1 MSAVPPAAP
10 QTNSPRLILLA
21 SLVGTTIEFFDFYIY
36 ATAAVLVFP
45 ALFFPSSDPATARL
59 ASLAT
64 FGIAFLARPIGST
77 LFGHFGDRIGRKTT
91 LVLALST
98 MGTSTVAIGL
108 LPTYRSIGIAAPLL
122 LGLCRFGQGIGLG
135 GEWAGAV
142 LLAIENAP
150 PDKRA
155 WYGMFPQLGAPIGFF
170 LSGGVFLALSHML
183 TDRQF
188 FQFGWRLPFLASAV
202 LVLLGF
208 YVRITLTETP
218 VFQNAK
224 LRREQHAVPVFAVL
238 RHHLRAL
245 LSGVMVCL
253 CNFVLFYLMTV
264 FTLSWGTSAMGYPR
278 QKFLLMQ
285 LFGVSFFALTIP
297 LSGLLAEFGRRRV
310 MIVGTIVI
318 AVFGFFLAPLFGAG
332 TAGAIATMVLGFV
345 LMGMIYGPVG
355 TVLSEMFP
363 TAVRYTGSS
372 LAFSAGGILG
382 ASLAPSIATWLA
394 LHYGL
399 RAVGYYL
406 STAALISLAGLL
418 SIRET
423 KHRDLG
429 AHWE

>member
-1 MSAVPPAAP
+1 
-10 QTNSPRLILLA
+10 
-21 SLVGTTIEFFDFYIY
+21 
-36 ATAAVLVFP
+36 
-45 ALFFPSSDPATARL
+45 
-59 ASLAT
+59 
-64 FGIAFLARPIGST
+64 
-77 LFGHFGDRIGRKTT
+77 
-91 LVLALST
+91 
-98 MGTSTVAIGL
+98 
-108 LPTYRSIGIAAPLL
+108 
-122 LGLCRFGQGIGLG
+122 
-135 GEWAGAV
+135 
-142 LLAIENAP
+142 
-150 PDKRA
+150 
-155 WYGMFPQLGAPIGFF
+155 
-170 LSGGVFLALSHML
+170 
-183 TDRQF
+183 
-188 FQFGWRLPFLASAV
+188 
-202 LVLLGF
+202 
-208 YVRITLTETP
+208 
-218 VFQNAK
+218 
-224 LRREQHAVPVFAVL
+224 
-238 RHHLRAL
+238 
-245 LSGVMVCL
+245 
-253 CNFVLFYLMTV
+253 
-264 FTLSWGTSAMGYPR
+264 MGYPR

-318 AVFGFFLAPLFGAG
+318 AIFGFFLAPLFAAG